1 MNAAPVPWG
10 GPSSE
15 PGGGTPAVDY
25 VSVDPISSTVGSSQV
40 LAYVERLGRRG
51 VPVRLHTFEVDPDGP
66 GAEEVRARLERSGV
80 DWRPR
85 PYGRGGPVGGLGRVL
100 RAAWAVRHSP
110 LAHARSDLAA
120 AAVLLGRA
128 RSWLWDV
135 RSLYVDQKVAT
146 GVMAAGSPQARIL
159 RWVEGRAARRSA
171 AVVTLTEA
179 VVDELDRRYGG
190 VVGPKATVVTTCV
203 DTERFAPAPMG
214 GGPTRV
220 LLAGT
225 LNAYY
230 DVPEMLALVAELRR
244 RRAVEFVVAAPAST
258 DWDDRLRSFGATRT
272 SAASAEMPALVA
284 GSHVGLGVC
293 RDDAG
298 VSLLAAM
305 PTKLGEF
312 LACGRP
318 VVVNAGL
325 VDAARLVEEAGAGL
339 AHRAGGDPADT
350 VDRLEALLADP
361 DTPRRCRDLAL
372 AHFDLEDGVGR
383 LVAAYGRAVSSP

>member
-1 MNAAPVPWG
+1 MPV
-10 GPSSE
+10 
-15 PGGGTPAVDY
+15 VDY
-25 VSVDPISSTVGSSQV
+25 VSVDPISSTVGASQI

-51 VPVRLHTFEVDPDGP
+51 VPVRLHTFEEDPDGP
-66 GAEEVRARLERSGV
+66 EAVEVRARLEGSGV
-80 DWRPR
+80 VWRPR
-85 PYGRGGPVGGLGRVL
+85 RYGRYGPLGGLGRVL
-100 RAAWAVRHSP
+100 RAAWVVRRSP
-110 LAHARSDLAA
+110 FAHARSDLAA

-128 RSWLWDV
+128 RCWLWDV

-146 GVMAAGSPQARIL
+146 GVMSAGSPQARIL
-159 RWVEGRAARRSA
+159 RWVEGRAARRST

-190 VVGPKATVVTTCV
+190 VVRSKATVVTTCV
-203 DTERFAPAPMG
+203 DTDRFTPAPMG
-214 GGPTRV
+214 GEPTRV

-230 DVPEMLALVAELRR
+230 DVPGMLDLVAELRR
-244 RRAVEFVVAAPAST
+244 RRPVDFVVATPAST
-258 DWDDRLRSFGATRT
+258 EWDERLREAGATRT
-272 SAASAEMPALVA
+272 SATSSEMPALVA

-312 LACGRP
+312 LASGRP

-339 AHRAGGDPADT
+339 AHRAGDDLADT
-350 VDRLEALLADP
+350 VDRLEALIADP
-361 DTPRRCRDLAL
+361 DTPRRCRQLAL

-383 LVAAYGRAVSSP
+383 LVGAYSLAVAAS

>member
-1 MNAAPVPWG
+1 MGELPV
-10 GPSSE
+10 
-15 PGGGTPAVDY
+15 VDY
-25 VSVDPISSTVGSSQV
+25 VSVDPVGSTVGSSQV

-51 VPVRLHTFEVDPDGP
+51 ITVRLHTFEVDPVGP
-66 GAEEVRARLERSGV
+66 DTSEVRARLERSGV

-100 RAAWAVRHSP
+100 RAAWAVRRSP

-128 RSWLWDV
+128 RCWLWDV

-146 GVMAAGSPQARIL
+146 GVMAAGSPQARVL
-159 RWVEGRAARRSA
+159 RWVEGRAARGST

-203 DTERFAPAPMG
+203 DTERFTPMPMG
-214 GGPTRV
+214 AEPLRI

-230 DVPEMLALVAELRR
+230 DVPEMLDLVAELRR
-244 RRAVEFVVAAPAST
+244 RRPVDFVVAAPEST
-258 DWDDRLRSFGATRT
+258 NWDYRLGVAGATRI
-272 SAASAEMPALVA
+272 SATSAEMPNLVS

-318 VVVNAGL
+318 VVVNSGL
-325 VDAARLVEEAGAGL
+325 VDAARLVEEAGAGV
-339 AHRAGGDPADT
+339 AHRAGDDPAGA
-350 VDRLEALLADP
+350 VDRLEALIDDP

-372 AHFDLEDGVGR
+372 AHFDLDRGVGR
-383 LVAAYGRAVSSP
+383 LVEAYSRAAASP